1 MDGSR
6 DDREPRWVLPD
17 RVLSEET
24 DRQLIAARR
33 LLTDLQVEL
42 ASVPATGPDAAT
54 LADSVRQLDELFLL
68 VVVGEFNAGKSAFI
82 NALLGT
88 SVLDEGVTPTTAQIH
103 LIRYGATTSTEVL
116 SSGIRSVTAPVD
128 FLKHLHIVDTPGT
141 NAIIREHE
149 RLTTEFVPR
158 ADFVLFVTS
167 ADRPFT
173 ETERA
178 FVEAIRAWGKKV
190 VIVVNKI
197 DIFERPSELD
207 EVLTF
212 VGDAARSVLGTTPPI
227 FPVSARLAGRAKH
240 GEPALWAASRF
251 EALEHF
257 IHAALDEQSR
267 FALKVSSP
275 LGVGDVLARR
285 YVEVADQRLALL
297 AEDTA
302 ALDDI
307 DRQMAQYRDDLAK
320 GFALRM
326 SAVEKVLLEMEGRGH
341 RYFDD
346 NLRLGRV
353 FDLVNRSRIQREF
366 EQQVVADAPQ
376 QIERHV
382 SDIIDWLVDQD
393 YRQWQAVSAR
403 LATRHREHGDRILGT
418 TEIGSFHQDRARLL
432 ESVGREA
439 QRVVDTYDRRREAE
453 SIANGAR
460 TAVATT
466 AAVGAGALGLG
477 ALVSLAATTAA
488 ADITGF
494 VMAGV
499 MAALGFFIIP
509 AKRRKARAEIR
520 DQDLIAQRR
529 PSRRAGHP
537 VRARARRERTPLCG
551 RHRAI
556 HAVRARGTRALG
568 DPPLVA
574 DGAAEPHQPAAAPAG
589 RLAVPAPLPLPRAS
603 HR

>member
-1 MDGSR
+1 MDGSH
-6 DDREPRWVLPD
+6 DDCEPRWVLPD
-17 RVLSEET
+17 RVLSDET
-24 DRQLIAARR
+24 DRQLTEARR
-33 LLTDLQVEL
+33 ILADLQVEL
-42 ASVPATGPDAAT
+42 ASVPASSPDAAT
-54 LADSVRQLDELFLL
+54 LAESVRQLDELFLL

-88 SVLDEGVTPTTAQIH
+88 RVLDEGVTPTTAHIH
-103 LIRYGATTSTEVL
+103 LIRYGATTSTDVL
-116 SSGIRSVTAPVD
+116 GSGIRSVTAPVD
-128 FLKHLHIVDTPGT
+128 FLKNLHIVDTPGT

-158 ADFVLFVTS
+158 ADFILFVTS

-190 VIVVNKI
+190 VVVVNKI
-197 DIFERPSELD
+197 DIFAGASELD

-212 VGDAARSVLGTTPPI
+212 VGEAARSVLGSKPPI
-227 FPVSARLAGRAKH
+227 FPVSARLAARAKH
-240 GEPALWAASRF
+240 GEPAVWAASRF

-257 IHAALDEQSR
+257 IHDALDEHSR

-285 YVEVADQRLALL
+285 YLEVADDRLTLL
-297 AEDTA
+297 AEDMA
-302 ALDDI
+302 ALEDI
-307 DRQMAQYRDDLAK
+307 ERQLAQYRADLAK

-346 NLRLGRV
+346 TLRLGRV
-353 FDLVNRSRIQREF
+353 FDLVNRSRVQREF
-366 EQQVVADAPQ
+366 ELQVVADAPQ

-393 YRQWQAVSAR
+393 YRQWQAVSTR

-418 TEIGSFHQDRARLL
+418 ADIGSFHQDRARLL

-439 QRVVDTYDRRREAE
+439 QRVVDTYDRRRESEA
-453 SIANGAR
+453 IANGAR

-466 AAVGAGALGLG
+466 AAIGAGALGLG
-477 ALVSLAATTAA
+477 ALVQLAATTAA
-488 ADITGF
+488 ADITGL

-499 MAALGFFIIP
+499 MAALGFLIIP

-520 DQDLIAQRR
+520 AKISSLSTDLRTALGAQFERAQDVSARR
-529 PSRRAGHP
+529 FADAIGPYTRF
-537 VRARARRERTPLCG
+537 VRAERERW
-551 RHRAI
+551 
-556 HAVRARGTRALG
+556 
-568 DPPLVA
+568 D
-574 DGAAEPHQPAAAPAG
+574 
-589 RLAVPAPLPLPRAS
+589 S
-603 HR
+603 HRSALTALRSRISQLLTRLQSFT